1 MYIWILVITWK
12 GFKMGQ
18 VVKVNFSSINE
29 NRNYEHKCYEEKLIR
44 IRDEIEDHLCQI
56 SINESDELAV
66 ALAAGRY
73 ATMKLAQLTGEKDTK
88 GFVDECIK
96 TTLNN

>member
-1 MYIWILVITWK
+1 
-12 GFKMGQ
+12 MGQ
-18 VVKVNFSSINE
+18 VVRLNFSSIN
-29 NRNYEHKCYEEKLIR
+29 RNKNTVYKHKDYEEKLIR
-44 IRDEIEDHLCQI
+44 IRDEIEDHLCQV

-73 ATMKLAQLTGEKDTK
+73 ATMKLVQLTGEKNTK
-88 GFVDECIK
+88 SFVDDCIK

>member
-1 MYIWILVITWK
+1 
-12 GFKMGQ
+12 MGQ
-18 VVKVNFSSINE
+18 VVKLNFPSINKNE
-29 NRNYEHKCYEEKLIR
+29 NTVYEHKDYEDKLIR
-44 IRDEIEDHLCQI
+44 IRDEIEDYLCQI

-73 ATMKLAQLTGEKDTK
+73 GIMKLVQLTGKKETK
-88 GFVDECIK
+88 GFVDDCIK

>member
-1 MYIWILVITWK
+1 MER
-12 GFKMGQ
+12 FFNMGQ
-18 VVKVNFSSINE
+18 VVKLNFPSINKNE
-29 NRNYEHKCYEEKLIR
+29 NTVYEHKDYEDKLIR
-44 IRDEIEDHLCQI
+44 IRDEIEDYLCHI

-73 ATMKLAQLTGEKDTK
+73 ATMKLAQLTGEKNTK
-88 GFVDECIK
+88 SFVEDCIK

>member
-1 MYIWILVITWK
+1 
-12 GFKMGQ
+12 MGQ
-18 VVKVNFSSINE
+18 VVKLNFSSINRNE
-29 NRNYEHKCYEEKLIR
+29 NTVYERKDYEDKLIR
-44 IRDEIEDHLCQI
+44 IRDEIEDYLCQI

-88 GFVDECIK
+88 NFVNDCIK

>member
-1 MYIWILVITWK
+1 
-12 GFKMGQ
+12 MGQ
-18 VVKVNFSSINE
+18 VVKLNFPSINKNE
-29 NRNYEHKCYEEKLIR
+29 NTVYERKNYEDKLIR
-44 IRDEIEDHLCQI
+44 IRDEIEDYLCQV

-73 ATMKLAQLTGEKDTK
+73 STMKLAQLTGEKDTK
-88 GFVDECIK
+88 SFVDDCIK